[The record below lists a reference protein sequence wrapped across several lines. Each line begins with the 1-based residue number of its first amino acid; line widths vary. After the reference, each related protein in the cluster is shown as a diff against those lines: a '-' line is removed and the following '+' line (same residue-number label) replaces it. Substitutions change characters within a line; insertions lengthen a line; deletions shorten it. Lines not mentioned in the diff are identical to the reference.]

1 MKDNDL
7 VRVTRCI
14 NCCCF
19 IPMSELALCG
29 FSETFIKTGEF
40 MKTDGYCDNI
50 NLWVNESDFCS
61 QAEPK
66 NQIVR

>member
-1 MKDNDL
+1 MEDKDL

-19 IPMSELALCG
+19 ISIDKMMLYG
-29 FSETFIKTGEF
+29 FSEDFIQTG
-40 MKTDGYCDNI
+40 KSIKADGFCDNI
-50 NLWVNESDFCS
+50 NLWVKESDYCS

-66 NQIVR
+66 NKE